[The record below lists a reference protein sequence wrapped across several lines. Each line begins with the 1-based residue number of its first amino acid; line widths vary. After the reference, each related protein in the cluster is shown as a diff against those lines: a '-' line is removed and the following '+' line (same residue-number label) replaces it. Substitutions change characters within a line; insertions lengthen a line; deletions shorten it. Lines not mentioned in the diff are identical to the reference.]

1 MCNLRFFWTT
11 PWQVAENQSSPC
23 FDRPNQ
29 AKSWKELPSDLLTLH
44 RWPGGT
50 QVLNRARLSQV
61 THHWSHW
68 CALSELVTH
77 PAEGWNFARFVIHD
91 KLRGFLPVFWDVSRV
106 SMHAVGDIGA
116 VVEWLSK
123 MQTFQADAKSS
134 LAVLHNLNTMVNLF
148 QASNWVTESMLATGN
163 KGFGLHR
170 LFVDK
175 TAYLCRLGWHSH
187 GSQYP
192 RNSFGQTFEFKNSW
206 GLSSKSADSP
216 LILSA
221 LCHYT
226 SWIIRS
232 IVTSVFVPI
241 TPAWG
246 KTLPPLDLAK
256 SPGIQAQLLAHQS
269 SYKIVCEGFANK
281 PSVANILLSFESM
294 ANL

>member
-1 MCNLRFFWTT
+1 MLNCTLRADWFQ
-11 PWQVAENQSSPC
+11 PPVQNYPRQASYHGKLAGNQSSPC

-29 AKSWKELPSDLLTLH
+29 AKSWKELPSGPSD
-44 RWPGGT
+44 PA
-50 QVLNRARLSQV
+50 QVLLRDLFSTVLGVSQA
-61 THHWSHW
+61 THQTVIW

-91 KLRGFLPVFWDVSRV
+91 KLRGGFLPVFWDVSQV

-175 TAYLCRLGWHSH
+175 TAYLCRLG
-187 GSQYP
+187 
-192 RNSFGQTFEFKNSW
+192 
-206 GLSSKSADSP
+206 
-216 LILSA
+216 
-221 LCHYT
+221 
-226 SWIIRS
+226 
-232 IVTSVFVPI
+232 
-241 TPAWG
+241 
-246 KTLPPLDLAK
+246 
-256 SPGIQAQLLAHQS
+256 
-269 SYKIVCEGFANK
+269 
-281 PSVANILLSFESM
+281 
-294 ANL
+294 